1 MLECLGKRYE
11 SNMKIKQLI
20 IKKFEP
26 VLPIIQG
33 GMAIRISTGNLAGAV
48 AAENAIGLI
57 AASGMAM
64 DEIMR
69 EVKIA
74 REKSGGRGLVGVNI
88 MIAAM
93 ECFDLVKTSLAA
105 GVDLIVVGAG
115 FSKEVFKI
123 VKESGKNV
131 AIVPVVSSAKAA
143 RLSLKLG
150 ADAVVV
156 EGEEAGGHLGTDRP
170 MKEVLAE
177 VLDEIKGEIPVIA
190 AGGILHGK
198 DICEVMKMGASG
210 VQMATRFVMSDECN
224 ADIKFKEMYLK
235 YGDKQTVKFLSPVG
249 YTGRAIPNKYIDQVE
264 SGAIKDRCTH
274 LCLKSCSRRFC
285 IIESLIRAQKG
296 DVENGIVFAGKRFN
310 EIKEILPVK
319 VIISNLL
326 KEINECSE
334 VQ

>member
-1 MLECLGKRYE
+1 MELKLL
-11 SNMKIKQLI
+11 KIRD
-20 IKKFEP
+20 FEP

-57 AASGMAM
+57 AASGMEQ
-64 DEIMR
+64 DELIN

-74 REKSGGRGLVGVNI
+74 RAKSGGKGLVGVNI
-88 MIAAM
+88 MIAAT
-93 ECFDLVKTSLAA
+93 ECLDLVRTALSAS
-105 GVDLIVVGAG
+105 VDLIVVGAG

-123 VKESGKNV
+123 VKESGQRV

-156 EGEEAGGHLGTDRP
+156 EGTEAGGHLGTDRP
-170 MKEVLAE
+170 MKDILKEVIE
-177 VLDEIKGEIPVIA
+177 EINGEIPVIA
-190 AGGILHGK
+190 AGGVLYGK

-224 ADIKFKEMYLK
+224 ADRKFKEMYIK
-235 YGDKQTVKFLSPVG
+235 YGDRETVKFLSPVG
-249 YTGRAIPNKYIDQVE
+249 YPGRAIPNAYIDRVE
-264 SGAIKDRCTH
+264 AGEIKDRCTH

-285 IIESLIRAQKG
+285 IIESLIRSQKG
-296 DVENGIVFAGKRFN
+296 DVENGIVFAGARFN
-310 EIKEILPVK
+310 EIKDVLPVK
-319 VIISNLL
+319 VIIQNLL
-326 KEINECSE
+326 KEIKNYSE
-334 VQ
+334 EVA